1 MKKIVLLSFF
11 ACVIILAWCE
21 NYDNFT
27 SYDEQTLWCEKW
39 VTSHWSKEAK
49 FEWKW
54 SQKIW
59 DKTEINWIKHEWQS
73 KHEIKCEFNENGKL
87 LWIKSSTLKK

>member
-1 MKKIVLLSFF
+1 MKKIILLSFC

-39 VTSHWSKEAK
+39 VISHWSKDAN

-59 DKTEINWIKHEWQS
+59 DKTEINWIKHELKS